1 MPTRR
6 RLVIGIGAAAAV
18 AGLSAWLVPK
28 VRRRMDMQGLRPV
41 TVAKGLEFPWAL
53 AFLPDGRMLVTERP
67 GRMRVVGADGAL
79 SEPLPGLLPVVASGE
94 GGLLDLALDP
104 DFASNRAIYWTFS
117 EPASSGPADASGT
130 AVAKGRLVDD
140 RIVEAK
146 VIFRQTDKSPDA
158 SHFGS
163 RLLFAPDGNLY
174 VTLGDRGNRSA
185 VQRLDST
192 VGKIV
197 RIDRDGGVPSG
208 NPFVSTAGALPQI
221 WSVGHRNVQGIAIH
235 PTTGELWAGEHGPQG
250 GDELNVIVAGRN
262 YGWPVITYGTEY
274 ADSAKIGEGTAKE
287 GMEQPVTWWGP
298 ISNAPCGMT
307 FLTSDRYPGWKGDL
321 FMATLRGQAL
331 LRVRL
336 EGHKVVEQQR
346 LVTGLLHK
354 IRDVRQGPD
363 GWLYILS
370 SGPQARVTRVEK

>member
-6 RLVIGIGAAAAV
+6 RLVVGIAAAAAV
-18 AGLSAWLVPK
+18 AGASAWLAPK
-28 VRRRMDMQGLRPV
+28 ILRRMDMQGLRPV
-41 TVAKGLEFPWAL
+41 TLAKGLEFPWAV

-67 GRMRVVGADGAL
+67 GRMRFVGVDGAL

-104 DFASNRAIYWTFS
+104 DFARNQTLYWSFS
-117 EPASSGPADASGT
+117 EPAPDGPAGASGT
-130 AVAKGRLVDD
+130 AVAKGRLTGD
-140 RIVEAK
+140 RIVDAK
-146 VIFRQTDKSPDA
+146 VIFRQTDKSTDA

-174 VTLGDRGNRSA
+174 VTLGDRGNRAA

-197 RIDRDGGVPSG
+197 RIDREGGTPSG
-208 NPFVSTAGALPQI
+208 NPFAATAGALPQI

-274 ADSAKIGEGTAKE
+274 ADSAKIGEGTAKD

-331 LRVRL
+331 LRVKL
-336 EGHKVVEQQR
+336 DGHKVVEQQR

-370 SGPQARVTRVEK
+370 SGPQAQLIRVEK

>member
-6 RLVIGIGAAAAV
+6 HLVYGIAAV
-18 AGLSAWLVPK
+18 SAVASLSAWLAPK
-28 VRRRMDMQGLRPV
+28 VLRRMDMQGLRPV
-41 TVAKGLEFPWAL
+41 TLATGLEFPWAL

-67 GRMRVVGADGAL
+67 GRIRFIGADGSL
-79 SEPLPGLLPVVASGE
+79 SEPLPGLLPVVARGE

-104 DFASNRAIYWTFS
+104 DFARNQTLYWSFS
-117 EPASSGPADASGT
+117 EPASNGAAGASGT
-130 AVAKGRLVDD
+130 AVAKGRLAGD
-140 RIVEAK
+140 RIVDAK
-146 VIFRQTDKSPDA
+146 VIFRQSDKSTDT

-174 VTLGDRGNRSA
+174 VTLGDRGNRAA

-197 RIDRDGGVPSG
+197 RIDRDGGVPPD
-208 NPFVSTAGALPQI
+208 NPFATNAGALPQI

-235 PTTGELWAGEHGPQG
+235 PTTGELWANEHGPQG

-274 ADSAKIGEGTAKE
+274 ADSAKIGEGTTRE

-298 ISNAPCGMT
+298 ISDAPCGMT

-331 LRVRL
+331 LRVKL
-336 EGHKVVEQQR
+336 DGHKVVEQQR

-354 IRDVRQGPD
+354 IRDVRQGSD

-370 SGPQARVTRVEK
+370 SGPQARVIRVEK